1 MLPTAQAKDEE
12 LDKKQRAVLEAAI
25 KKAVADAKAARKRE
39 KEARRKQV
47 SLLNP
52 RTVAARPLYCL

>member
-1 MLPTAQAKDEE
+1 VLPTAQAKDEE

-52 RTVAARPLYCL
+52 RAVAARPLYCL